1 MNKPNFFI
9 IGAPKCGTTA
19 LSEYLKSH
27 ENIYI
32 SSPKE
37 PCYFAEDFNRTPIKT
52 LELYLNLFK
61 DCQEHHLAIGEA
73 SVYYLC
79 SDSALE
85 KIYKFNPKA
94 KIIVMLRN
102 PIELVYSY
110 HSQLLYN
117 TGEDEP
123 DFAKAWQLQAARREG
138 KYIPKNC
145 KNPKALQYKSV
156 GQLGS
161 QVEHL
166 LKIFPEQQVNLI
178 LFDDFKESTKAIYEE
193 VLSFLNVPKDQRND
207 FPVIN
212 YNKKHKVSWI
222 GKFTE
227 RTPPLFMQISNRI
240 KKSLKIESFGIIEQI
255 RQINSQP
262 FQRIPLKP
270 AFEAYLKNE
279 YQEEVEKLSK
289 IIGKDLQY
297 WIT

>member
-9 IGAPKCGTTA
+9 VGAPKCGTTA

-27 ENIYI
+27 ENIYM

-52 LELYLNLFK
+52 LDSYLDLFK
-61 DCQEHHLAIGEA
+61 DCQKHHLAIGEA

-85 KIYKFNPKA
+85 KIHQFNPQA

-117 TGEDEP
+117 TGEDEQ
-123 DFAKAWQLQAARREG
+123 DFAKAWHLQAARQEG
-138 KYIPKNC
+138 KHIPTNC
-145 KNPKALQYKSV
+145 KNPKALQYKLVSK
-156 GQLGS
+156 LGS

-166 LKIFPEQQVNLI
+166 FNIFPAHQIKLI
-178 LFDDFKESTKAIYEE
+178 LFDDFKASTRDIYEE
-193 VLSFLNVPKDQRND
+193 VLSFLDVPPDRRKD

-212 YNKKHKVSWI
+212 YNKKHKFTLI

-227 RTPPLFMQISNRI
+227 RTPPLFMQISDNI
-240 KKSLKIESFGIIEQI
+240 KKPLKIKSFGIIKRI
-255 RQINSQP
+255 RQINSQA
-262 FQRIPLKP
+262 FQRIPLSP
-270 AFEAYLKNE
+270 DFESYLKNE
-279 YQEEVEKLSK
+279 YKEEVAKLSK
-289 IIGKDLQY
+289 IIGKDLQD
-297 WIT
+297 WIA